1 MSRLLYVT
9 NLGGKRMSYSFVGTA
24 MEAALSSGYEFYN
37 AANRSKSSAEDIRA
51 DEEKYGVK
59 LLHIDLARS
68 PFSFQNV
75 KAYRQLCK
83 IITENKIDCIHC
95 NTPVGGLLG
104 RLAGKKCKVKKVIY
118 QAHGF
123 HFYKGAP
130 FKNWLLYYP
139 VEKWLAH
146 YTDTLITINEE
157 DYALAKTKMKLRKG
171 GCVHYVP
178 GVGIDLGQFYV
189 SEEARADKR
198 REFGIGDGDIML
210 LSVGE
215 LNDNKNH
222 RAVIEALARVQD
234 RRVYYVI
241 CGRGPLADKHKALA
255 EELGVGDRVILA
267 GFRTDVKDIY
277 SAADIYI
284 FPSFRE
290 GLSVALMEAMA
301 CERAIICSK
310 IRGNTD
316 LIEDGVSGRTVV
328 PNPKEIAEAIRG
340 LLDEPETREAYGK
353 AAKARLDKFE
363 VGNVTQQYKRIYMEL
378 ETEEKGK

>member
-1 MSRLLYVT
+1 MKVKKILYIL
-9 NLGGKRMSYSFVGTA
+9 NIAKRVNSFSHTCMLAAQQAGMEFHIAGNWSYASD
-24 MEAALSSGYEFYN
+24 EE
-37 AANRSKSSAEDIRA
+37 REA
-51 DEEKYGVK
+51 DEERYGIRI
-59 LLHIDLARS
+59 HQIDFIRAPYHPGNR
-68 PFSFQNV
+68 
-75 KAYRQLCK
+75 KAYAQLK
-83 IITENKIDCIHC
+83 ALVEKENYDVIHC
-95 NTPVGGLLG
+95 NTPVGGVLG
-104 RLAGKKCKVKKVIY
+104 RMIGKRFKTEHMIY